1 MNDFV
6 KKPVSLDQD
15 SLGSYIKRIR
25 EKKRIELSEVAV
37 AININIK
44 YLQAIESGNYRDLPK
59 GAYGKIF
66 FKKYIEYLD
75 IRHKNIVNEF
85 IKEQNRSQNFESN
98 IFFNQV
104 VSWRNLLSLPK
115 VLRNLLILLV
125 VVVCFLYLFFY
136 FKNVFAPPF
145 LELEVPQDNQIVSDY
160 NITVQG
166 KTEPESELKINDNL
180 VLIDQTGYFSEAVH
194 LKSGINIIEVSSKK
208 KYSREKT
215 VTRKILVE
223 MK

>member
-25 EKKRIELSEVAV
+25 EKKRLELSEVAT

-104 VSWRNLLSLPK
+104 VSWKNLLSLPK

-166 KTEPESELKINDNL
+166 KTEPESELKINNNL
-180 VLIDQTGYFSEAVH
+180 VLIDQAGAFSEGVH

-208 KYSREKT
+208 KYSRERI

-223 MK
+223 IK

>member
-25 EKKRIELSEVAV
+25 EKKGLELLEVSA

-104 VSWRNLLSLPK
+104 VSWKNLLSLPK

-166 KTEPESELKINDNL
+166 KTEPESELKINNNL
-180 VLIDQTGYFSEAVH
+180 VLIDQAGAFSEGVH

-208 KYSREKT
+208 KYSRERI

-223 MK
+223 IK

>member
-25 EKKRIELSEVAV
+25 EKKGLELLEVSA

-104 VSWRNLLSLPK
+104 VSWKNLLSLPK

-180 VLIDQTGYFSEAVH
+180 VLIDQSGAFSEGVH

-208 KYSREKT
+208 KYSRERI

-223 MK
+223 IK

>member
-25 EKKRIELSEVAV
+25 EKKGLELLEVSA

-104 VSWRNLLSLPK
+104 VSWKNLLSLPK

-166 KTEPESELKINDNL
+166 KTEPESELKINSNL
-180 VLIDQTGYFSEAVH
+180 VLIDQTGAFSEGVH

-208 KYSREKT
+208 KYSRERI

-223 MK
+223 IK